1 MRCLVEAKKCV
12 ILVLRLNKAPMAKP
26 IIYLT
31 FANQKDDHLPLLK
44 EESGQIQR
52 FLLPIEAKEFISL
65 KREESAE
72 LSDIVDFFATF
83 PNQVSIFHYAGHAG
97 SKLLLLEDQAAQS
110 KGLANLLGEQ
120 QNLKLVFLNGCSTK
134 AQVDELF
141 QAGVKA
147 VIATSV
153 KIQDRM
159 AVQFAQA
166 FYQALANKRTIKRA
180 FEFAKSTIE
189 TTFAN
194 APDLD
199 IHRDLAGTAPS
210 TDSASEAMPWGL
222 YVQKNAAEEILSWR
236 LPYYREIGLP
246 KDMINYIGQHFQV
259 NRYIVM
265 VLDEMCRYN
274 KDIYSQMV
282 ETIDGEAVKKD
293 SSTYLDLVIQ
303 NFPWVIGS
311 QIQLLRQKNKLN
323 QDRFHQLLSAYLV
336 CTQTLYF
343 ILLSNFW
350 DEHRRLGFSLPKGFV
365 KGLKIQKDDLL
376 AFDFLGKLLEL
387 YQILDQT
394 DAQLFVPELEG
405 FCIELEGDTHLAKA
419 QTYLTKL
426 QKAYPNTDI
435 SNIEKL
441 CLTTEQAVAVLLQKA
456 AFLADYRMLTIRDIY
471 IDNPRYSKEIYE
483 LNMGALNA
491 IVNTSLSLYEDDA
504 KRRKAS
510 YSNCNSIVLASNEK
524 ELKQSLNL
532 SPFIIDKNT
541 YLNNNHIDLFMYG
554 YEENGVHYYLAVK
567 HSIFI
572 AHQNQKGTDIIDTS
586 MTLDDFQEGRNIRQH
601 TEEEDFGFGDAF
613 GFDEPEVEVVESPSV
628 FGILEAQFE
637 QFYSDLTDAS

>member
-1 MRCLVEAKKCV
+1 MPGMPV
-12 ILVLRLNKAPMAKP
+12 
-26 IIYLT
+26 
-31 FANQKDDHLPLLK
+31 AN
-44 EESGQIQR
+44 
-52 FLLPIEAKEFISL
+52 
-65 KREESAE
+65 
-72 LSDIVDFFATF
+72 
-83 PNQVSIFHYAGHAG
+83 
-97 SKLLLLEDQAAQS
+97 LLLLEDQAAQS
-110 KGLANLLGEQ
+110 KGLAKLLGEQ

-134 AQVDELF
+134 AQVEELF

-194 APDLD
+194 TPEMD
-199 IHRDLAGTAPS
+199 IHRDLVGATPS
-210 TDSASEAMPWGL
+210 PESASETMPWGL
-222 YVQKNAAEEILSWR
+222 YVQKNAAEEVLSWR

-246 KDMINYIGQHFQV
+246 KDMINYIGQHFKV

-282 ETIDGEAVKKD
+282 ETVDGEEVKKD

-311 QIQLLRQKNKLN
+311 QIQLLRQKNQPN
-323 QDRFHQLLSAYLV
+323 QDRFQQLLSTYMI
-336 CTQTLYF
+336 CSQTLYF

-350 DEHRRLGFSLPKGFV
+350 DERRRLGFNIPKGFLERLKTP
-365 KGLKIQKDDLL
+365 KGEILQS
-376 AFDFLGKLLEL
+376 DFLGKLLEL
-387 YQILDQT
+387 HQILQQA
-394 DAQLFVPELEG
+394 DAQLFVPELDG
-405 FCIELEGDTHLAKA
+405 FCLELQGDSHLAKA
-419 QTYLTKL
+419 RTYLTKL
-426 QKAYPNTDI
+426 QKSYPHNDLN
-435 SNIEKL
+435 NIGKL

-456 AFLADYRMLTIRDIY
+456 AFLADYRMLTIRDIN
-471 IDNPRYSKEIYE
+471 IDNPRYSKEVYE

-554 YEENGVHYYLAVK
+554 YEDNGVHYYLAIK

-572 AHQNQKGTDIIDTS
+572 AHQNQKGTDIIDTT
-586 MTLDDFQEGRNIRQH
+586 MTLEDFQEGRNIRQH
-601 TEEEDFGFGDAF
+601 SEEEDFGFGDAF
-613 GFDEPEVEVVESPSV
+613 GFEEPEVEVVESPSI